1 MDVVPTPQLRK
12 IQMTALDKEEAREL
26 VRAVCQVYLDV
37 SREKDEVHDQVKE
50 AVRRVKS
57 ESRLTQQEI
66 ADATVIVNE
75 TEEELFSLSRQ
86 RIGQILNEDDE

>member
-1 MDVVPTPQLRK
+1 
-12 IQMTALDKEEAREL
+12 MTALDKEEAREL

-86 RIGQILNEDDE
+86 RIGQILNEDDEGIFGDQRSMSIF

>member
-1 MDVVPTPQLRK
+1 
-12 IQMTALDKEEAREL
+12 MTALDKEEAREL

-86 RIGQILNEDDE
+86 RIGPILKEDDE

>member
-1 MDVVPTPQLRK
+1 
-12 IQMTALDKEEAREL
+12 MTALDKEEAREL